1 MNLRRSDMAFWH
13 AAAGE
18 EGVTVAGLAPFPLG
32 FRDGCA
38 RPTALPR
45 LRPLEP
51 LEFEPDMRI
60 CCHIYLSLNMV
71 FNSTETA
78 RRRAMAW
85 VTVTT
90 MPCGAVLQRCAAG
103 GWAVRAGKGDF

>member
-1 MNLRRSDMAFWH
+1 MGRGGGACKGATGVD

-18 EGVTVAGLAPFPLG
+18 EGMTAAGLAPFPLG
-32 FRDGCA
+32 FLDDGCA
-38 RPTALPR
+38 RPTPLPR
-45 LRPLEP
+45 PRPLEP

-60 CCHIYLSLNMV
+60 CCHIYLSLNKF
-71 FNSTETA
+71 FNSAEIA

-90 MPCGAVLQRCAAG
+90 AVLQEAVLRG
-103 GWAVRAGKGDF
+103 GKK